1 MRICDWSSVVCSS
14 DLIEAL
20 HSACPLQRATNCHRG
35 AGSDRSWFIRSF
47 QKAGSRVAAPFVLIL
62 PRRIGCGLGFR
73 RRVEIHAGK
82 VRLQTEAFKESRRSE
97 EHTSELQSLMRIS
110 YAVFCLKKKTINNS
124 INVRH
129 TQHS

>member
-82 VRLQTEAFKESRRSE
+82 VRLQTEAFKESRC
-97 EHTSELQSLMRIS
+97 LMRV
-110 YAVFCLKKKTINNS
+110 AVAGQLLDGATDEARKLDSVHGQRK
-124 INVRH
+124 VVV
-129 TQHS
+129 

>member
-1 MRICDWSSVVCSS
+1 MPPSLPFSERR
-14 DLIEAL
+14 IEAF
-20 HSACPLQRATNCHRG
+20 HSSCRLQRATNCHRG

-82 VRLQTEAFKESRRSE
+82 VRLQTEAFKESRC
-97 EHTSELQSLMRIS
+97 LMRF
-110 YAVFCLKKKTINNS
+110 AVAGQLLDGETDEARTLGRASCRERGCKY
-124 INVRH
+124 V
-129 TQHS
+129 